1 MTVSP
6 PERNWRDAAIA
17 VLTASPDGM
26 LLVDRAG
33 KVVQANPQ
41 AAELLATTLKD
52 LVGRSVEEFIPESRR
67 GGHEQNRATFA
78 AKPRTRSMGAGL
90 DLVALRCD
98 GTTFPADI
106 ALSQVTLDGE
116 QMVIASIRDI
126 SERRVADV
134 ALRLARER
142 IATMEDRARIARD
155 LHDTVIQEIFG
166 AGLLLQSIL
175 GRVEDEVA
183 LNQITDTVEQL
194 DKSIS
199 SLRNV
204 IFDLKTAPQQGRV
217 RLAVDDL
224 LSAVTRE
231 LGFAPRLSV
240 VGDLES
246 LEADHTAHLVPIL
259 RETLTNV
266 AKHAAATRVHV
277 AITVGADLELVVE
290 DNGIGMESAGTDGFG
305 MTNMAGRATDL
316 GGTFEVTSPGAK
328 GTRIVWRV
336 PLATS

>member
-6 PERNWRDAAIA
+6 LERNWSRAALA
-17 VLTASPDGM
+17 VLAASPDGM
-26 LLVDRAG
+26 LLVDHTG
-33 KVVQANPQ
+33 KVIQANPQ
-41 AAELLATTLKD
+41 AAELLATTLED
-52 LVGRSVEEFIPESRR
+52 LVGRNVDEFIPDSRR
-67 GGHEQNRATFA
+67 GGHKANRATFA
-78 AKPRTRSMGAGL
+78 AKPRTRVMGAGL

-106 ALSQVTLDGE
+106 ALSQVKLDGE
-116 QMVIASIRDI
+116 QLIIASIRDI

-142 IATMEDRARIARD
+142 ITTMEDRARIARD

-175 GRVEDEVA
+175 GRVQDEIA
-183 LNQITDTVEQL
+183 LNQISDTVEQL

-204 IFDLKTAPQQGRV
+204 IFDLKTAPQQGRI

-240 VGDLES
+240 AGDLES
-246 LEADHTAHLVPIL
+246 LESEHTAHLVPIL
-259 RETLTNV
+259 REALTNV

-277 AITVGADLELVVE
+277 SITVGTELELVVE
-290 DNGIGMESAGTDGFG
+290 DNGVGMESAGTDGFG

-316 GGTFEVTSPGAK
+316 SGTFEVMSPGSK

-336 PLATS
+336 PLGAS